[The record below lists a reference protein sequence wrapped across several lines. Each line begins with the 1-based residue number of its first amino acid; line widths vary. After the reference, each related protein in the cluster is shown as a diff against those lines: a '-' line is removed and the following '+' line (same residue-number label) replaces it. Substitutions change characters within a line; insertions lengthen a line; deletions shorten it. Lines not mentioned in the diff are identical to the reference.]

1 MTIDDTHANDVGSG
15 TSSTGGHDD
24 AVAAIDATADATA
37 DTTADTT
44 ADAAP
49 GELPV
54 IEPKA
59 QTRTIVIGDLDG
71 LTPIDRGR
79 RDDGA
84 GAPPSTAKATLRAS
98 GPMVFDD
105 PGLGVVVPVGTA
117 RTAATK
123 GDRSSRDGSSSPHDL
138 AGSGSSG
145 SEDTSADEPRLV
157 IIGDADEVDPDA
169 PIDPRIRKRRRDV
182 KRAAGRKRLRWILI
196 ALGAIGLIV
205 GTSLVL
211 RASVFAVKSVVVTG
225 AHYIDQPTLDGI
237 TVPLRGESLVDVK
250 LDDVRRKFEALP
262 WVRSVDV
269 TRDWPSTI
277 RIDILERRPV
287 AFYGGDDQLWHVLD
301 EDGRVI
307 ATLTGR
313 PVDYLQ
319 VSGSTEPVPPG
330 EPGPVE
336 LLPGAR
342 VANAIPEQLKGLI
355 AVVRVDQ
362 GQVSLELN
370 PTTAVTATTA
380 PANGKGSGKGSTKA
394 GNTAGPSVIVIGTT
408 DDLKAKLLTVL
419 AMQETCPPG
428 SYQTLDVSV
437 ANRPVATPLA
447 GCKIPGSKG
456 P

>member
-1 MTIDDTHANDVGSG
+1 
-15 TSSTGGHDD
+15 
-24 AVAAIDATADATA
+24 
-37 DTTADTT
+37 
-44 ADAAP
+44 
-49 GELPV
+49 
-54 IEPKA
+54 
-59 QTRTIVIGDLDG
+59 
-71 LTPIDRGR
+71 
-79 RDDGA
+79 
-84 GAPPSTAKATLRAS
+84 
-98 GPMVFDD
+98 
-105 PGLGVVVPVGTA
+105 
-117 RTAATK
+117 
-123 GDRSSRDGSSSPHDL
+123 
-138 AGSGSSG
+138 
-145 SEDTSADEPRLV
+145 V

-196 ALGAIGLIV
+196 AVGVIGLLV

-225 AHYIDQPTLDGI
+225 ARYIDQPTIDGI
-237 TVPLRGESLVDVK
+237 TAPLRGESLVDVK
-250 LDDVRRKFEALP
+250 LDDVRSKFEALP

-313 PVDYLQ
+313 PVDYLE

-336 LLPGAR
+336 LLPGAL
-342 VANAIPEQLKGLI
+342 VANAIPEQLKSLI
-355 AVVRVDQ
+355 AVVRVVQ

-370 PTTAVTATTA
+370 PSTATTE
-380 PANGKGSGKGSTKA
+380 PANGKAKGKPST
-394 GNTAGPSVIVIGTT
+394 TSGPSMIVIGTT
-408 DDLKAKLLTVL
+408 DDLKAKLLTIL

-428 SYQTLDVSV
+428 SYKTLDVSV
-437 ANRPVATPLA
+437 ANRPVATPVT